1 MRVPALGASAS
12 SPALGALGV
21 TTPFSRT
28 LRSLEQA
35 PLRPQLL
42 AVGAMSVLA
51 VLAGVWLARG
61 SITVYA
67 VSQGARFE
75 VDEAAHPVEPPV
87 AGVVASSALALGRP
101 VRAGDELLV
110 LDSTI
115 ERARLTREEAR
126 VANAERAL
134 EALGSELAA
143 ETDAL
148 ALEREAA
155 SAAVGVARAR
165 SAVAALLARSASQ
178 QDESIQ
184 KLRESQLATGLEAAS
199 SSNEAKRQKAEAMA
213 VQLSAREVRSLHNTS
228 LGDRFVRIARLV
240 RNRTEMQ
247 GELDSSRAAADALRH
262 EIALRTVRAP
272 VDGTI
277 AELNPVTPG
286 AFVAAGQKLATVVPP
301 GALRLVASFAPADAV
316 GRVGPGQ
323 PATVRL
329 DGFPWAQYGTVG
341 ASVGHVANE
350 PRDNAIRVELR
361 VSRPNPGIPMGHG
374 LTASVEVEVERVSPA
389 VLLLRSIGQMV
400 TRPVATPPAAAGP
413 PASAPR

>member
-1 MRVPALGASAS
+1 M
-12 SPALGALGV
+12 

-42 AVGAMSVLA
+42 AIASMGALA
-51 VLAGVWLARG
+51 ALGGAWLARG
-61 SITVYA
+61 SVTVYA
-67 VSQGARFE
+67 VSRAARFE

-87 AGVVASSALALGRP
+87 AGVVASSHLALGRL

-110 LDSTI
+110 LDSTL
-115 ERARLTREEAR
+115 ERTRLAREEAKLG
-126 VANAERAL
+126 NSERAL
-134 EALGSELAA
+134 EALGRELEA

-155 SAAVGVARAR
+155 SAAIGVAKARA
-165 SAVAALLARSASQ
+165 AVAGVLARSAQQ
-178 QDESIQ
+178 QDASIQ
-184 KLRESQLATGLEAAS
+184 ALRESQLASGMEAAS
-199 SSNEAKRQKAEAMA
+199 SANEAKRQRAEAQA

-228 LGDRFVRIARLV
+228 LGDRLVRIARLA

-247 GELDSSRAAADALRH
+247 GELEASRVAVDGLRH

-277 AELNPVTPG
+277 AELAPVTPG

-301 GALRLVASFAPADAV
+301 GALRLVAHFAPADAV
-316 GRVGPGQ
+316 GRVWPGQ

-341 ASVGHVANE
+341 AAVGHVATE

-361 VSRPNPGIPMGHG
+361 VSRPNPRIPMGHG
-374 LTASVEVEVERVSPA
+374 LTAGVEVEVERVSPA
-389 VLLLRSIGQMV
+389 LLLLRSIGQMA
-400 TRPVATPPAAAGP
+400 TRPVAPPVPAA
-413 PASAPR
+413 PASAPPPG

>member
-1 MRVPALGASAS
+1 M
-12 SPALGALGV
+12 

-42 AVGAMSVLA
+42 AVAAMGVLA
-51 VLAGVWLARG
+51 ALGGVWLGRG
-61 SITVYA
+61 SVTVYA
-67 VSQGARFE
+67 VSQSARFE

-87 AGVVASSALALGRP
+87 AGVVASSSLALGRP

-110 LDSTI
+110 LDSTL
-115 ERARLTREEAR
+115 ERARLAREDAR
-126 VANAERAL
+126 VANSERAL
-134 EALGSELAA
+134 EALGRELDA

-178 QDESIQ
+178 QDDSIQ
-184 KLRESQLATGLEAAS
+184 KLRESQLASGLEATS
-199 SSNEAKRQKAEAMA
+199 SANEAKRQKAEAMA

-240 RNRTEMQ
+240 RNRTELQ
-247 GELDSSRAAADALRH
+247 GELETSKAAVEGLRH
-262 EIALRTVRAP
+262 EIGLRTVRAP
-272 VDGTI
+272 VDGTV
-277 AELNPVTPG
+277 AELSPVTPG
-286 AFVAAGQKLATVVPP
+286 AFVAAGQRLATVVPP
-301 GALRLVASFAPADAV
+301 GALRLVAHFAPADAV
-316 GRVGPGQ
+316 GRVSEGQ

-341 ASVGHVANE
+341 ATVGHVATE

-361 VSRPNPGIPMGHG
+361 VSRPNPRIPMGHG
-374 LTASVEVEVERVSPA
+374 LTASAEVEVERVVPA
-389 VLLLRSIGQMV
+389 VLLLRSIGQLA
-400 TRPVATPPAAAGP
+400 TRPVAPPAPPAAPA
-413 PASAPR
+413 ASAPR